1 MIRLHEGSKASI
13 IFVLIC
19 MLLMPAAYAFNYEGF
34 TFNGHI
40 ESRGIK
46 TLNSGTPNEDM
57 SYELELD
64 SERDIGSWGKFRLAL
79 KAVDDGKVINPTHNG
94 VFDTFNRVYQD
105 RDQYINV
112 DEAYIDIYT
121 NSADFRLGIQKFAW
135 GRLDEINPT
144 DNLNTQDLTE
154 FAFPEQNVRK
164 IGIPAFK
171 ADIYSDLFNTEI
183 AWIPRYIPYRLPTPE
198 ERWFPP
204 ILKPPTIVHSST
216 GDIPVISHYED
227 VDLPAFKLSNS
238 EIGIRISK
246 YIKGWDASISYFS
259 GYDPTPLIIGTTDI
273 TVELLD
279 PSSFKT
285 QIRADAYV
293 KPSLHRMQVFGFDF
307 TNTIGKFTLRGEC
320 AYYAGKY
327 YSRKT
332 EDIMREETTKE
343 KQKEIMDKFMKDY
356 IESGMKDTRQVFHT
370 NPDVEV
376 KKNSMKYGLGVDY
389 IKGDTTLSVQWIQE
403 YIFDYDKSRPVYL
416 NKKGV
421 DTTFTLSLK
430 QLYLQDTLEIGLDG
444 MYGVE
449 FRQYLIKPYITYSFT
464 DNLKGTIEARILQG
478 RYTDSAIGQFRD
490 NDEIFARMKY
500 SF

>member
-1 MIRLHEGSKASI
+1 MKIDHGGPKLGI
-13 IFVLIC
+13 IFILIWI
-19 MLLMPAAYAFNYEGF
+19 LSSPAAYAFNYEGLSF
-34 TFNGHI
+34 DGHL

-46 TLNSGTPNEDM
+46 PINSGTPKEDM

-64 SERDIGSWGKFRLAL
+64 TERDLGSWGKFRIAL
-79 KAVDDGKVINPTHNG
+79 RAIDDGKVIDPRNKHPFN
-94 VFDTFNRVYQD
+94 TFNKVYQD
-105 RDQYINV
+105 RNPSINF

-121 NSADFRLGIQKFAW
+121 DRADFRLGIQKFAW

-154 FAFPEQNVRK
+154 FAFPEQSVRK
-164 IGIPAFK
+164 IGAPAFK

-183 AWIPRYIPYRLPTPE
+183 AWIPRYVPYRLPTPE

-204 ILKPPTIVHSST
+204 ILKPPTVVHSSS
-216 GDIPVISHYED
+216 GDIPVTTHYED
-227 VDLPAFKLSNS
+227 IDLPAFKLSNS

-246 YIKGWDASISYFS
+246 YIKGWDTSISYFS
-259 GYDPTPLIIGTTDI
+259 GYDPTPLITGTTDI

-285 QIRADAYV
+285 QIKTDAYV
-293 KPSLHRMQVFGFDF
+293 KPRLHRLQVFGFDF
-307 TNTIGKFTLRGEC
+307 TNTIGKFTLRGEF

-343 KQKEIMDKFMKDY
+343 KQKEIMDKFMKNY
-356 IESGMKDTRQVFHT
+356 FESGMKESRQVFHM
-370 NPDVEV
+370 NPDVEE
-376 KKNSMKYGLGVDY
+376 KKNSMKYGLGLDY
-389 IKGDTTLSVQWIQE
+389 IRGDTNLSVQWIQE

-416 NKKGV
+416 NKNGV
-421 DTTFTLSLK
+421 DTTFTISIK

-449 FRQYLIKPYITYSFT
+449 FRQYLLKPYVTYSFT

-490 NDEIFARMKY
+490 NDEVYLSMRY